1 MREVLGKT
9 GGATRG
15 PTPEDAQQSETPNLN
30 TGASRTLSGTC
41 EKEACGGIWTLM
53 FKWRVR
59 APWKVCW
66 RFSGE
71 PTWTSKNHGKSTHCA
86 SLACQRRS
94 LVTSA
99 LLLSPKSLR
108 RVLLAGEV
116 LRVKVSRGLA
126 RGDGLCVSHR
136 VGARESR

>member
-1 MREVLGKT
+1 VREVLGKT

-66 RFSGE
+66 RLSGE
-71 PTWTSKNHGKSTHCA
+71 PTWTSKNHSKSTHYA
-86 SLACQRRS
+86 GVSEEEPGDFGS
-94 LVTSA
+94 PIVTKKSA
-99 LLLSPKSLR
+99 
-108 RVLLAGEV
+108 
-116 LRVKVSRGLA
+116 
-126 RGDGLCVSHR
+126 
-136 VGARESR
+136 